1 MQYEIIGGSFP
12 AVKCRLTRGEAMK
25 CESGSMSWMDAGI
38 KMTTE
43 GGGGLGKALGR
54 AFSGESIFF
63 NKYECS
69 ADQAEIVFAS
79 SFPGSIVPV
88 KLEPGQTIIA
98 QKSSFLASENTVDV
112 AMHFHKKVG
121 GGMFGGMGFI
131 MQRFT
136 GPGTVFLEIDGAL
149 EEYELAPGEIKMV
162 DGPHLAIL
170 GTGVSFELER
180 IKGAKNVLF
189 GGEGLFLTK
198 VQGPGKI
205 WLQTMPLPGVAS
217 EIAKY
222 IPTGTN

>member
-1 MQYEIIGGSFP
+1 
-12 AVKCRLTRGEAMK
+12 
-25 CESGSMSWMDAGI
+25 
-38 KMTTE
+38 
-43 GGGGLGKALGR
+43 
-54 AFSGESIFF
+54 
-63 NKYECS
+63 
-69 ADQAEIVFAS
+69 
-79 SFPGSIVPV
+79 
-88 KLEPGQTIIA
+88 
-98 QKSSFLASENTVDV
+98 
-112 AMHFHKKVG
+112 
-121 GGMFGGMGFI
+121 MFGGMGFI